1 MKPYIGVTGVFTA
14 GEIDFLLQAVPATAT
29 RPLMAGV
36 LVSSKTLSGL
46 TNKYPRQFPPM
57 ENIASIFRGQPRT
70 LRLIHYSTDEPQTL
84 ATQLL
89 RLTRIGGPYL
99 DGFQLNVA
107 WPPVVEVEKFWE
119 RYGGCRMVLQIG
131 SGAMAAVGR
140 DPQALANRVAGYE
153 PFITDVLIDP
163 SGGKGI
169 PFDPDA
175 ALDYLVELHERCP
188 NLGLGLAGGL
198 GPETVS
204 MVDPVVARIPFLSID
219 AQGRLRNSDDDLDL
233 AATRAYLKNAYLLF
247 SAAPAEEPA

>member
-14 GEIDFLLQAVPATAT
+14 HEINHLLRAVPATAT

-36 LVSSKTLSGL
+36 LVSSKTLAGM
-46 TNKYPRQFPPM
+46 TNKYPRQFPPV
-57 ENIASIFRGQPRT
+57 EKIPSIFCGQSRT
-70 LRLIHYSTDEPQTL
+70 LRLLHYSTDEPETL
-84 ATQLL
+84 STQLL
-89 RLTRIGGPYL
+89 RLSRIAGPYL
-99 DGFQLNVA
+99 DGFQLNVT
-107 WPPVVEVEKFWE
+107 WPPIGEVEKFWE

-140 DPQALANRVAGYE
+140 DPRVLADRVAGYE
-153 PFITDVLIDP
+153 PFITDVLVDP

-175 ALDYLVELHERCP
+175 ALEFLVELYERCP

-198 GPETVS
+198 GPETLSRVE
-204 MVDPVVARIPFLSID
+204 PVVARLPLLSID

-233 AATRAYLKNAYLLF
+233 SATREYLKRAYQMF
-247 SAAPAEEPA
+247 YEATAEEPA